1 MLDVLQSAVLL
12 KFHKTS
18 LEMQVIC
25 ASYKYIAEA
34 AFPERLGQRTELTTN
49 WQKRNKT

>member
-1 MLDVLQSAVLL
+1 MLDVLQSVDLL

-18 LEMQVIC
+18 LKMQVIC
-25 ASYKYIAEA
+25 ASYKYIPEA
-34 AFPERLGQRTELTTN
+34 AFPERLGQRTELTRN